1 MIMEKCYLRKK
12 YLNLLLNFLQRD
24 DYYNMKIIN
33 YISRLIVGVVFLF
46 SGIVKAIDP
55 LGTVY
60 KFQDY
65 FTAFNLGFLD
75 DLSLLMGVIL
85 CSLEFLA
92 GFSVL
97 FNIRFKAG
105 IWTVMLLM
113 IVFTP
118 LTFILAL
125 TNPVSD
131 CGCFGDAVHLTNWQ
145 TFFKNIILLVPA
157 VWLFINKN
165 KITSAT
171 GIARGWAMLS
181 IIAVFFVAFIFYS
194 LRYMPVIDFL
204 PYKIGTH
211 IPDKMIIPEG
221 MPADKY
227 ETTFIYE
234 KNGEKKEFDLT
245 NYPEGDTTWKF
256 VDQKSVLVSKGYVP
270 PIHDLVITSWNGEN
284 VTQEIL
290 SSKNFTLLMVVKDM
304 NEVDPELLRTGYET
318 GSYCKNNSI
327 DFYRF
332 TSSSED
338 DVPPNSDEESGIC
351 FVDETVLKTMVRADP
366 GYLLLKEGTILHKW
380 SWANLP
386 GKEEILKITREKN

>member
-1 MIMEKCYLRKK
+1 
-12 YLNLLLNFLQRD
+12 
-24 DYYNMKIIN
+24 MKIIN
-33 YISRLIVGVVFLF
+33 YISRFIVGAVFLF
-46 SGIVKAIDP
+46 SGTVKAIDP
-55 LGTVY
+55 LGSVY

-75 DLSLLMGVIL
+75 DLSLLMAVIL

-105 IWTVMLLM
+105 IRTVMLLM
-113 IVFTP
+113 VVFTP

-171 GIARGWAMLS
+171 VIARGWAMLS
-181 IIAVFFVAFIFYS
+181 IIAVFFVAFIFYN
-194 LRYMPVIDFL
+194 LRYLPVIDFL
-204 PYKIGTH
+204 PYKIGTY

-221 MPADKY
+221 MPPDVY

-234 KNGEKKEFDLT
+234 KNGERKEFDLN
-245 NYPEGDTTWKF
+245 NYPADDTTWKF

-270 PIHDLVITSWNGEN
+270 PIHDFVLTSLNYEDL
-284 VTQEIL
+284 TQQIL
-290 SSKNFTLLMVVKDM
+290 TSEKYTLLMVARRI
-304 NEVDPELLRTGYET
+304 EETDPELLLQGYET
-318 GSYCKNNSI
+318 GTWCLKNLI
-327 DFYRF
+327 DFYVLTAS
-332 TSSSED
+332 TS
-338 DVPPNSDEESGIC
+338 DVLRNIDNDLVYCMADEI
-351 FVDETVLKTMVRADP
+351 TLKTMVRANP
-366 GYLLLKEGTILHKW
+366 GYMLLKEGTILHKW
-380 SWANLP
+380 SWASLP
-386 GKEEILKITREKN
+386 DKEEILKITTNTDSNN

>member
-1 MIMEKCYLRKK
+1 
-12 YLNLLLNFLQRD
+12 
-24 DYYNMKIIN
+24 MKIIN
-33 YISRLIVGVVFLF
+33 YISRFIVGVVFLF
-46 SGIVKAIDP
+46 SGTVKAIDP
-55 LGTVY
+55 LGSVY

-75 DLSLLMGVIL
+75 NISLLFAVFL

-105 IWTVMLLM
+105 ILTVMLLM
-113 IVFTP
+113 ILFTP
-118 LTFILAL
+118 LTFVLAL

-131 CGCFGDAVHLTNWQ
+131 CGCFGDAIHLTNWQ

-157 VWLFINKN
+157 IWLFIHKN
-165 KITSAT
+165 KIVSQT
-171 GIARGWAMLS
+171 GIARGWALLS
-181 IIAVFFVAFIFYS
+181 IIAALFVAFIFYN
-194 LRYMPVIDFL
+194 LRYLPVIDFL
-204 PYKIGTH
+204 PYKTGTH
-211 IPDKMIIPEG
+211 LPDKMIIPEG
-221 MPADKY
+221 MPTDKY

-234 KNGEKKEFDLT
+234 KNGERKEFDLN
-245 NYPEGDTTWKF
+245 NYPADDTTWKF

-270 PIHDLVITSWNGEN
+270 PIHDLVITSWNGKN
-284 VTQEIL
+284 ITKEIL
-290 SSKNFTLLMVVKDM
+290 SSKNFTLVMVVKDM
-304 NEVDPELLRTGYET
+304 NEADPELVKTGYET
-318 GSYCKNNSI
+318 GIFCKNNSI

-338 DVPPNSDEESGIC
+338 EFPPYSDEESGIC

-366 GYLLLKEGTILHKW
+366 GYLLLRDGTILHKW

-386 GKEEILKITREKN
+386 DNEEILKITTDINSNI